1 VSFGFLL
8 LLNNCGR
15 KRCWI
20 LALSTEK
27 LPTAIVAY
35 IMRIWA
41 VGSNTLGAP
50 IGEDP
55 FK

>member
-1 VSFGFLL
+1 M
-8 LLNNCGR
+8 
-15 KRCWI
+15 

-27 LPTAIVAY
+27 LATAIVAY
-35 IMRIWA
+35 IMRTIWA
-41 VGSNTLGAP
+41 VGSNTLGAT